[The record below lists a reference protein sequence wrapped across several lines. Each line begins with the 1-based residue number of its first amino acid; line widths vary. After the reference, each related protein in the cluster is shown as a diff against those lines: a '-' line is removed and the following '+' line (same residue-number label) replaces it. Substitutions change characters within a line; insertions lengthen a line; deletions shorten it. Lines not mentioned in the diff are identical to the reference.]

1 MYLNIGLV
9 KDDKNKIQIRI
20 DTSVTVNTFNKTYH
34 QSVMSQSPSGVA
46 KYFEYDH
53 DTEYNILQ
61 LLTALDLKGTHQR
74 VENGSITAVIRY
86 KRHYL
91 INKTSVLILSFSL
104 GNNVALL
111 NIYSNG
117 FH

>member
-20 DTSVTVNTFNKTYH
+20 DTSATVNTLNKAYH

-46 KYFEYDH
+46 EYFKYDP

-61 LLTALDLKGTHQR
+61 LLTALDLKGTHQL

-86 KRHYL
+86 KGHYL
-91 INKTSVLILSFSL
+91 INKTSVLILSFAL